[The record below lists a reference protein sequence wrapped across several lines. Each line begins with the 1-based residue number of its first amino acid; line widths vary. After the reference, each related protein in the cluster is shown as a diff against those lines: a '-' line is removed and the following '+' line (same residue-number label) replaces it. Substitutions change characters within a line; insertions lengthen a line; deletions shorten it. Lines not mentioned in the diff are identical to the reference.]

1 MDKNQFTKL
10 AKIAATLYVSSF
22 LIINWNEVS
31 WIFNYREVY
40 GLTQD
45 FFNPYPGIDETSMAG
60 YFYPNRS
67 STVSA
72 ATTITP
78 NTETQTQVAV
88 PKTNTTTKQN
98 VLEIPAIGIEA
109 PIVFSRSANKTEIT
123 NDLNKGVVFYPGS
136 VYPGQQGQIVILGHS
151 APAGWP
157 KTKYEWVFSDLED
170 LKSGDLI
177 YIDANGKQYTYIVRK
192 TEIIARGADV
202 PAYESVSGN
211 GVLTLISCWP
221 PGRDYQ
227 RIAVQAEL
235 LTE

>member
-1 MDKNQFTKL
+1 MDKKQFTKL
-10 AKIAATLYVSSF
+10 VKIAATLYVSSF
-22 LIINWNEVS
+22 LIINWDEVS
-31 WIFNYREVY
+31 WMFNYREVY

-60 YFYPNRS
+60 YFYPNHS

-72 ATTITP
+72 ATTTTP
-78 NTETQTQVAV
+78 NIQTQTAT
-88 PKTNTTTKQN
+88 PKTNPTTKQN
-98 VLEIPAIGIEA
+98 MLEIPAIGIEA
-109 PIVFSRSANKTEIT
+109 PIVFSQSANKAAIT

-170 LKSGDLI
+170 LKAGDLV
-177 YIDANGKQYTYIVRK
+177 YVDMNGSQYTYIVKK

-202 PAYESVSGN
+202 PAYESATGN

-235 LTE
+235 IME

>member
-1 MDKNQFTKL
+1 MDKKQFTKL

-22 LIINWNEVS
+22 LIINWDEVS
-31 WIFNYREVY
+31 WMFNYREVY

-60 YFYPNRS
+60 YFYPNHS

-72 ATTITP
+72 ATTATP
-78 NTETQTQVAV
+78 NTEAQALT
-88 PKTNTTTKQN
+88 PKTDPTTKQN
-98 VLEIPAIGIEA
+98 MLEIPSIGIEA
-109 PIVFSRSANKTEIT
+109 PIVFSQSANKAAIT

-170 LKSGDLI
+170 LKTGDFV
-177 YIDANGKQYTYIVRK
+177 YIDANGRQYTYIVKK

-202 PAYESVSGN
+202 PSYESATGN

-235 LTE
+235 VME